1 MTYQRGAAIYGFF
14 FFFYIIAFCFCFWH
28 VFADSA
34 CNQLTTASPQA
45 CNLFRSNRLSGGL
58 LMVVWLIWS
67 LSWNKSPKRTVCA
80 SLFHMDETGSCRL
93 LIMLGDG
100 RFCKVQGVGWRIVLS
115 VLIRWYHKTILRH
128 HLLIMKL
135 FCLLIEKKRTSPW
148 YARNTRITQI
158 GSSRILICR
167 VLVDHSY

>member
-1 MTYQRGAAIYGFF
+1 MVYIYV
-14 FFFYIIAFCFCFWH
+14 IAFCFWH
-28 VFADSA
+28 VFVDSA
-34 CNQLTTASPQA
+34 SNQLTTASPQA
-45 CNLFRSNRLSGGL
+45 CNLFRSNNLSGDL

-115 VLIRWYHKTILRH
+115 VLIRWYHKTIFRH

-135 FCLLIEKKRTSPW
+135 FCLLIEKTKQTKNVP
-148 YARNTRITQI
+148 ARGTPETHELRKEVVVVEY
-158 GSSRILICR
+158 LCAEFW
-167 VLVDHSY
+167 